1 MMNDIKRE
9 IMESIDI
16 LLKKRLEK
24 ITQSYYVNII
34 SINNNKCTVKLNGAE
49 YIVPFYGNTPQVNK
63 KYPIIIPQGNF
74 SQAYV
79 IG

>member
-1 MMNDIKRE
+1 MNDIKRE

-24 ITQSYYVNII
+24 TTQSYYVNII
-34 SINNNKCTVKLNGAE
+34 SINNNNKCTVKLNGAE

-63 KYPIIIPQGNF
+63 KYPIIVPQGNF

>member
-1 MMNDIKRE
+1 MNDIKKE

-24 ITQSYYVNII
+24 NTQSYYVNII
-34 SINNNKCTVKLNGAE
+34 SVNNNKCTVKLNGAE
-49 YIVPFYGNTPQVNK
+49 YTVPFYGNTPLVNN